1 MLNSINLDDKSYE
14 DILTEAISQIPLY
27 SEEWT
32 NFNHSDPGITMLQN
46 FSAFALL
53 QQNTIN
59 QITDPVR
66 RSLLRLIGFEAAPL
80 RPAHVFAACEGGEAI
95 ALPAQWKG
103 RVGDLCFE
111 TEQPVLMEPWSV
123 DAVYMKL
130 PGEEFRDITFLL
142 GRRIPADTAV
152 FGTHPEAGAAL
163 YVGLTGTPRPGATAA
178 FWLQAAGD
186 PNRNPFRAE
195 APVQF
200 ASLRWQAYTASGWKT
215 IPAQD
220 ETAAFLQSGAV
231 RLTFP
236 AEPLAVCG
244 ELPHPAC
251 AIRCVVDAASYDRAP
266 RVQSFTGNLLELV
279 QKETR
284 AACFT
289 FPGGEEA
296 VVRSAMASY
305 GNEFLC
311 CREEAGGPYYAYRL
325 WTGGATSGRFYTK
338 EEEGG
343 TVRFRFDRE
352 RFGFGPAA
360 GEDAILCSFWD
371 DDATYRRSLGT
382 VYGFEGQEIDV
393 DLMENILPESFALLA
408 EIAGRDGS
416 LTYRLVRPGGTD
428 PDELCYRVL
437 PAEGKVRILCP
448 GLGACRLYLASCAVT
463 AGREGNIRSQNTFE
477 PLLPGSLPENV
488 RLWNPSAGRG
498 GQAQETLEE
507 VRLRFAAAMRRPT
520 TAVTAQDYEEIVK
533 AVPGLCIRQVKAVR
547 DEAENSV
554 SIAVQ
559 PFSEE
564 PYPALSPV
572 YEEQI
577 LHWLEHRRLVS
588 VRLRLLQPQYVP
600 VDVKATI
607 FIRNTHSDARE
618 EIEAVLNRSL
628 DFTASGRGFGET
640 LSYHRLVRAL
650 EQLPCVESV
659 FELFLIPQAKGDMMY
674 SGHDIK
680 LGDHSLC
687 RPGRFSLELST
698 RAVRH

>member
-130 PGEEFRDITFLL
+130 PGEELRDITFLL

-266 RVQSFTGNLLELV
+266 RVQSFMGNLLELV

-296 VVRSAMASY
+296 VVRSAMTSY

-393 DLMENILPESFALLA
+393 DLMENILPESRLPCWRRSPGATAASPTASCDPAARIRMSCATASSPRRARCAFCAPDWAPAGSIWPPAPSRPGGRATSAARTRLSRCCPAACRRMSAYGTLPPGAAVRRRRRWRRCGFALRRLCGA
-408 EIAGRDGS
+408 HHGRDG
-416 LTYRLVRPGGTD
+416 
-428 PDELCYRVL
+428 
-437 PAEGKVRILCP
+437 A
-448 GLGACRLYLASCAVT
+448 GLRGD
-463 AGREGNIRSQNTFE
+463 REGCAGLVYPPSQGRARRSGKQRE
-477 PLLPGSLPENV
+477 HCRAALL
-488 RLWNPSAGRG
+488 RG
-498 GQAQETLEE
+498 A
-507 VRLRFAAAMRRPT
+507 VSRAFA
-520 TAVTAQDYEEIVK
+520 
-533 AVPGLCIRQVKAVR
+533 CI
-547 DEAENSV
+547 
-554 SIAVQ
+554 
-559 PFSEE
+559 
-564 PYPALSPV
+564 
-572 YEEQI
+572 
-577 LHWLEHRRLVS
+577 
-588 VRLRLLQPQYVP
+588 
-600 VDVKATI
+600 
-607 FIRNTHSDARE
+607 
-618 EIEAVLNRSL
+618 
-628 DFTASGRGFGET
+628 
-640 LSYHRLVRAL
+640 
-650 EQLPCVESV
+650 
-659 FELFLIPQAKGDMMY
+659 
-674 SGHDIK
+674 
-680 LGDHSLC
+680 
-687 RPGRFSLELST
+687 
-698 RAVRH
+698 